1 VSGKRIFDFGAV
13 TFGSEATRPRLTDA
27 PAPRPGRPDRGV
39 APPEPRGPMPVV
51 VGVPRSGTTLLAV
64 MLDSHP
70 RIAMP
75 PETAFLTE
83 LGRLDGLA
91 GDALER
97 GFVELVTT
105 DRWGVSNWNDLGLDK
120 GELAQRLRELTAFS
134 VGAGLRVLFGMY
146 ADRAGKALFGEKTPA
161 DATHMPRIAS
171 FLPEARFIHIVRDPR
186 DVVLSL
192 AKTSAGAGV
201 QSSAQTWVDM
211 IGAAR
216 AASRG
221 LDHYHELRY
230 EDLLD
235 DPERKL
241 REICAF
247 LDLDFDAR
255 MLDYGA
261 SGERHVAHLGD
272 RMTPDGRAM
281 VPKAL
286 RARIHENLA
295 RPIRKDRVGQ
305 WRNGMGDEDRATVEA
320 IAGPLMRELGY
331 L

>member
-1 VSGKRIFDFGAV
+1 
-13 TFGSEATRPRLTDA
+13 
-27 PAPRPGRPDRGV
+27 
-39 APPEPRGPMPVV
+39 MPVV

-70 RIAMP
+70 RVAIP
-75 PETAFLTE
+75 PETAFLTS
-83 LGRLDGLA
+83 LGRLDGLE

-97 GFVELVTT
+97 AFVALVTT

-120 GELAQRLRELTAFS
+120 DEYAQRLRELAAFS
-134 VGAGLRVLFGMY
+134 VGAGLRVLFGMF
-146 ADRAGKALFGEKTPA
+146 ADRANKALFGEKTPA
-161 DATHMPRIAS
+161 DASHMPRIAS
-171 FLPEARFIHIVRDPR
+171 HLPEARFVHIVRDPR

-192 AKTSAGAGV
+192 SKTSAGAGV
-201 QSSAQTWVDM
+201 RSSAQTWVDM
-211 IGAAR
+211 IAAAR
-216 AASRG
+216 AASRT

-241 REICAF
+241 REVCAF
-247 LDLDFDAR
+247 LGLDFDAR
-255 MLDYGA
+255 VLDYGA
-261 SGERHVAHLGD
+261 SGARHVAHLGD
-272 RMTPDGRAM
+272 RKTPDGRAM

-305 WRNGMGDEDRATVEA
+305 WRDAMSGADRATVEA
-320 IAGPLMRELGY
+320 IAGPLMREMGY
-331 L
+331 E